1 MYIVSTCPLHSKLAS
16 VYRPASLVHA
26 DMPTTA
32 LWLTRSQTP
41 CHFFIHH
48 VFHRPQKVSIIFL
61 SLGLTV
67 CSVTVTVCFVSAS
80 STCLLLHHSPP
91 IPWHRRCASIAITF
105 RWSLLRHLLAA
116 YFCKRPGAH
125 RVSSLAPSTLQKNTL
140 PFSPQRTT
148 NSCPPR
154 MLLTFSTTVM
164 KYSPTSASVTLQHSL
179 LMAFSNNVSLQP
191 FLPSYH
197 LATSW
202 IRTRCARNR
211 ALSLSFQWQPQG
223 GQSFFERKML
233 LGLAMQ
239 PPACAR
245 VSTTAPNHVCSH
257 FTIPNPAANLDCPE
271 NRPGKNSIPAKKGF
285 TPNNPWRKLLCPWK
299 EISNQPAPGWRSRS
313 LLHDLVCS
321 QFIYNFGGCR
331 FRKL

>member
-32 LWLTRSQTP
+32 LWLARSQTP

-67 CSVTVTVCFVSAS
+67 CLVTVTVCFVSAS

-125 RVSSLAPSTLQKNTL
+125 RVSSLAPS
-140 PFSPQRTT
+140 
-148 NSCPPR
+148 
-154 MLLTFSTTVM
+154 
-164 KYSPTSASVTLQHSL
+164 
-179 LMAFSNNVSLQP
+179 SLQP

-202 IRTRCARNR
+202 IRTCCARNR